1 MHLHLTNTLTKQKE
15 VFTPED
21 MDNVR
26 MYNCGVT
33 PYDYAHIGNARN
45 AVAFDVLFRILR
57 QIYTPE
63 NVTYVRNFTDVDD
76 KIIARAAEVN
86 TTEKELSQ
94 KFIQAYQAD
103 MAALG
108 CLTPTHEPLV
118 TEEIPAICTI
128 VNQLLANGYAY
139 VTETSDVNY
148 DISKKADY
156 GKLSRKKL
164 DELVAGVRIDEDN
177 TKRNPGDFALWKAAK
192 KGEPTWDLTLSD
204 GTILKGRPGWHI
216 ECSAMSA
223 KYLGKTF
230 DIHTG
235 GEDLQFPHHEN
246 EIAQSEGAH
255 AKDCCDKKHVNY
267 WLHNAFITVGG
278 KRMGKSL
285 GNFTTVRDALE
296 HYDGRAIRL
305 WLLQTHYRKPVDFSQ
320 DALKASQKRLRR
332 LHNAIADLDEG
343 IKPNPDDFVKILKP
357 LADDMNTSKAIAQ
370 LDILRAAAS
379 KGEATAAATLKQGMM
394 LLGLL

>member
-1 MHLHLTNTLTKQKE
+1 
-15 VFTPED
+15 
-21 MDNVR
+21 
-26 MYNCGVT
+26 
-33 PYDYAHIGNARN
+33 
-45 AVAFDVLFRILR
+45 
-57 QIYTPE
+57 
-63 NVTYVRNFTDVDD
+63 
-76 KIIARAAEVN
+76 
-86 TTEKELSQ
+86 
-94 KFIQAYQAD
+94 

-139 VTETSDVNY
+139 VTEAGDVNY
-148 DISKKADY
+148 DITKKADY

-164 DELVAGVRIDEDN
+164 DELVAGVRIDEDD

-192 KGEPTWDLTLSD
+192 KGEPTWDLTLAD

-223 KYLGKTF
+223 KYLGETF

-246 EIAQSEGAH
+246 EIAQSEGAANCGCGDKH
-255 AKDCCDKKHVNY
+255 KKHVNY

-285 GNFTTVRDALE
+285 GNFTTVRDALD

-320 DALKASQKRLRR
+320 DALKASEKRLRR
-332 LHNAIADLDEG
+332 LHNALENLDPAV
-343 IKPNPDDFVKILKP
+343 KPNPDDFVKILKP

-370 LDILRAAAS
+370 LDILRAAAT
-379 KGEATAAATLKQGMM
+379 KGDTTEAKTAAATLKQGMN
-394 LLGLL
+394 LLGLLSC